1 VNLFSIYFSP
11 AIHPFNHSKHF
22 LKRQGHHNYDPA
34 FFLAIINSIILL
46 VRYHFQLPYKSNA
59 YVVICPISLE
69 KLTGI
74 NEHIGSVYLCIIFLT
89 VEQERPFVCNM
100 YQDTQNVSNI
110 ALFAPFY
117 EKIEH
122 H

>member
-59 YVVICPISLE
+59 YDTLYVT
-69 KLTGI
+69 K
-74 NEHIGSVYLCIIFLT
+74 SVFIRDIRWLFMFKITCFIAP
-89 VEQERPFVCNM
+89 VNP
-100 YQDTQNVSNI
+100 VS
-110 ALFAPFY
+110 
-117 EKIEH
+117 
-122 H
+122 

>member
-1 VNLFSIYFSP
+1 MAGSSRPCLSVFFSCLHLAASRFKGSP
-11 AIHPFNHSKHF
+11 KIND
-22 LKRQGHHNYDPA
+22 YDT
-34 FFLAIINSIILL
+34 
-46 VRYHFQLPYKSNA
+46 R